1 MKIKLLK
8 TIGIIGC
15 LGIVGA
21 TPVMLTSCKKKS
33 TSQSATVTPQLK
45 KSISGIGSLDEF
57 ITTSSKANDVNT
69 NVKFVLNSNKES
81 VIANWVCIPESERNN
96 INLDTSLVGW
106 DNDNWGSMSFD
117 DWNKTSQS
125 TKVEWKGSKDSAN
138 SNEKLEFKSNKEL
151 RDFLNSNIEKISK
164 NAITNLGDKKASLA
178 DADIK
183 VDENGNLLVAIKT
196 EEATKTNID
205 RSKRDV
211 KTTTTN
217 YTLSIPSNVI
227 NFNPTI
233 NLKASFGNNQSTSA
247 EVVFTYT
254 VTSTP
259 LIEQTFATNANNK
272 KAITLAEMATS
283 DSDSIGLWKTVTDEG
298 ILKALGWLD
307 SNKSLEEGHVDGDG
321 IDSTLLKEDTI
332 ISDLGI
338 NGLTK
343 EKLLGI
349 QIEMKQRDVSKI
361 DYNGEY
367 NIIVSTTLNNGQNTD
382 LNLNFNTYKIVSQKS
397 ESEMQHPLQVNVP
410 NAYYI
415 DSYIGQQNDGSQ
427 YRTVLDL
434 TIGSENNLLSTPFKI
449 AGKNVENGSNNNNN
463 KYIEDNFK
471 NQTILN
477 AFIKHVNN
485 QINQSKH
492 FNLLNGFDLKL
503 SETNGIV
510 HRGETNQT
518 GNFISGY
525 EKVITLELTL
535 RKGFTYVKK
544 SLDNF
549 AISQSN
555 KTIKLSNSSISNKK
569 ISFGFSFSSQTD
581 NTKTLNLDN
590 LISISEYET
599 QLKM

>member
-57 ITTSSKANDVNT
+57 ITTSSKADDVNT

-81 VIANWVCIPESERNN
+81 VIANWVCIPESEKNN
-96 INLDTSLVGW
+96 ISLDTSLVGW

-117 DWNKTSQS
+117 EWNKTSNS
-125 TKVEWKGSKDSAN
+125 TKVDWKGSKDTAN
-138 SNEKLEFKSNKEL
+138 SDEKLEFKSNKEL
-151 RDFLNSNIEKISK
+151 RDFLNTNIEKIAK
-164 NAITNLGDKKASLA
+164 NAISSLGTKKASLA

-183 VDENGNLLVAIKT
+183 VDENGNLLVAIKAEDT
-196 EEATKTNID
+196 TKTNIV
-205 RSKRDV
+205 RTKRDV
-211 KTTTTN
+211 RTSTN

-233 NLKASFGNNQSTSA
+233 NLKASFGNNQSTSE

-259 LIEQTFATNANNK
+259 LIKQTFVTNSDSK
-272 KAITLAEMATS
+272 KTITLAEMATS
-283 DSDSIGLWKTVTDEG
+283 DNDSIGLWKTVTDEG

-307 SNKSLEEGHVDGDG
+307 SSKSLDNEHVDGDG

-338 NGLTK
+338 DGLTK

-349 QIEMKQRDVSKI
+349 QIEMKQRDVSKT

-367 NIIVSTTLNNGQNTD
+367 NILVSTTLNNGQNTD

-397 ESEMQHPLQVNVP
+397 DNQTQHPLQVNVP
-410 NAYYI
+410 NAYII
-415 DSYIGQQNDGSQ
+415 DTTVDG
-427 YRTVLDL
+427 
-434 TIGSENNLLSTPFKI
+434 
-449 AGKNVENGSNNNNN
+449 GKFMNITKTFFGNKSFEMGWNENGSATEILRKNLQNQKIFNKFIEKIDQSSKTQQIPLYNGVSISYKSNQVTDAQDEGFKDTITLTLTLNKGFAFKKAFTLTANGNN
-463 KYIEDNFK
+463 KYN
-471 NQTILN
+471 
-477 AFIKHVNN
+477 
-485 QINQSKH
+485 
-492 FNLLNGFDLKL
+492 
-503 SETNGIV
+503 TNGKTSEV
-510 HRGETNQT
+510 TFG
-518 GNFISGY
+518 IS
-525 EKVITLELTL
+525 
-535 RKGFTYVKK
+535 
-544 SLDNF
+544 
-549 AISQSN
+549 
-555 KTIKLSNSSISNKK
+555 LSNTENEKAIWK
-569 ISFGFSFSSQTD
+569 
-581 NTKTLNLDN
+581 NTSKTV
-590 LISISEYET
+590 E
-599 QLKM
+599 QLATSLGQ